1 MADLPNNDLTSG
13 EAQFLDQYTRSLM
26 VQWCHHQ
33 LTTGNPPGD
42 RVFGDTKVYFDYAKT
57 KGWIS
62 KKDGSVLSAG
72 WKVGAAFLKR

>member
-13 EAQFLDQYTRSLM
+13 EAQFLDQYTRKCM
-26 VQWCHHQ
+26 VTWCLDQ
-33 LTTGNPPGD
+33 MVSGSPPAIAD
-42 RVFGDTKVYFDYAKT
+42 INKVFSDYAKT

>member
-13 EAQFLDQYTRSLM
+13 EAQFLDQYTRGLM
-26 VQWCHHQ
+26 VTWCHIQ
-33 LTTGNPPGD
+33 LTSGSSPTCEATN
-42 RVFGDTKVYFDYAKT
+42 KVYMDYAKT